1 MAGCKLNSDCPHA
14 PRKCYA
20 NCKAHTWRFP
30 SLRWCLLRTGDTRHF
45 QMVRT
50 CQQNI
55 DCIQLRPKFASCC
68 LQGTGCK
75 NDCHAKKN
83 ILDDN
88 FYIVHRERQKSQ
100 HRKPHMPS
108 MSLCV
113 GGSGAQQAEAL
124 PENHQG
130 TCPEHRFVG
139 TTGQTHW
146 KMLQR
151 KCRNHFRHPKHHPQL
166 WRRGHQRTPL
176 CQRRPG
182 SWAWGTGRSDGWC
195 QGRVAWK
202 PCSGMPRNLNNLPSP
217 GPCHRNIS
225 QKLGTFRFH
234 CKAWGGT
241 QKFWSKKITE
251 FSWPSRILTTSR
263 SPSPSQSPIVM
274 WPQVPTSKEVE
285 RSCEA
290 KQELSQTNRSPLFEQ
305 DAKYGPA
312 SQWVARLLPARH
324 LLTERTA
331 RPRLL
336 THELCLAD
344 FVNLTISRPP
354 SPSQSKTF
362 HDKSDEKSGSW
373 VHGKRGCP
381 VRSTRV
387 PLTCSR

>member
-113 GGSGAQQAEAL
+113 GASGAQQAEAL

-146 KMLQR
+146 KMFQR

-202 PCSGMPRNLNNLPSP
+202 PCSGMPRSLNNLPSP

-234 CKAWGGT
+234 CKAWGGRRSFD
-241 QKFWSKKITE
+241 QKR
-251 FSWPSRILTTSR
+251 SRNFR
-263 SPSPSQSPIVM
+263 
-274 WPQVPTSKEVE
+274 
-285 RSCEA
+285 
-290 KQELSQTNRSPLFEQ
+290 
-305 DAKYGPA
+305 D
-312 SQWVARLLPARH
+312 H
-324 LLTERTA
+324 L
-331 RPRLL
+331 
-336 THELCLAD
+336 
-344 FVNLTISRPP
+344 
-354 SPSQSKTF
+354 
-362 HDKSDEKSGSW
+362 GY
-373 VHGKRGCP
+373 
-381 VRSTRV
+381 
-387 PLTCSR
+387 